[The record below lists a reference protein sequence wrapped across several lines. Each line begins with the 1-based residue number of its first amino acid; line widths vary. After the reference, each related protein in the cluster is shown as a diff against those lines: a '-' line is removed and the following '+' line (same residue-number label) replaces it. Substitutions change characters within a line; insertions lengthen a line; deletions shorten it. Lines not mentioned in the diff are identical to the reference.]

1 MSAERGEGGMLKMDD
16 IRGKA
21 AEACQRGKTVIE
33 DTFVRRHSIPGG
45 AALVRDCARAMA
57 TLFNADGYAVQS
69 FEVADEDAPGV
80 FVQIGRK
87 PEGWKR
93 KIAVVAGGQD
103 LAVCV
108 KFIDKESDAE
118 VEIGGGRWIDKM
130 FSGVVTWS
138 LFAPLLAIPAIGVFR
153 QRQLIGRV
161 ETEILAWY
169 ANNRNRLG
177 AIDV

>member
-1 MSAERGEGGMLKMDD
+1 MGVLKMDD

-21 AEACQRGKTVIE
+21 AEACQRGKAAVE
-33 DTFVRRHSIPGG
+33 NTFVRRHSIPGG
-45 AALVRDCARAMA
+45 AALARDCARAMA

-69 FEVADEDAPGV
+69 FEVTDEKAPGV

-93 KIAVVAGGQD
+93 KVAVVAGGQD

-118 VEIGGGRWIDKM
+118 IEIGGGRWIDKM

>member
-1 MSAERGEGGMLKMDD
+1 MLKFDD
-16 IRGKA
+16 IKKKA
-21 AEACQRGKTVIE
+21 VETCQQGMSVLE
-33 DTFVRRHSIPGG
+33 NSFVRRHRIPGG

-57 TLFNADGYAVQS
+57 ELFNADGYAVQS
-69 FEVADEDAPGV
+69 FEVVDEDAPGV

-108 KFIDKESDAE
+108 KFVDKESDAE
-118 VEIGGGRWIDKM
+118 IEIGGGRWIDKM

-138 LFAPLLAIPAIGVFR
+138 LFAPLLAIPAIGIFR
-153 QRQLIGRV
+153 QRWLIREV
-161 ETEILAWY
+161 EAEICAWF

>member
-1 MSAERGEGGMLKMDD
+1 MKFDD
-16 IRGKA
+16 IKKKA
-21 AEACQRGKTVIE
+21 VETCQQGMSVLE
-33 DTFVRRHSIPGG
+33 NSFVRRHRIPGG

-57 TLFNADGYAVQS
+57 ELFNADGYAVQS
-69 FEVADEDAPGV
+69 FEVADEVAPGV

-103 LAVCV
+103 LAVSV
-108 KFIDKESDAE
+108 KFVDKESDAE
-118 VEIGGGRWIDKM
+118 IEIGGGRWIDKM

-138 LFAPLLAIPAIGVFR
+138 LFAPLLAIPAIGIFR
-153 QRQLIGRV
+153 QRWLIREV
-161 ETEILAWY
+161 EAEICAWF

>member
-1 MSAERGEGGMLKMDD
+1 MMKIDD
-16 IRGKA
+16 IKERTV
-21 AEACQRGKTVIE
+21 EACQRGKAVLE
-33 DTFVRRHSIPGG
+33 DTFVRRHCIPGG

-57 TLFNADGYAVQS
+57 TLFSADGYAVQS
-69 FEVADEDAPGV
+69 FEVTDEDAPGV

-108 KFIDKESDAE
+108 KFVDKESDAE
-118 VEIGGGRWIDKM
+118 IEIGGGRWIDKM

-153 QRQLIGRV
+153 QRQLIGKV
-161 ETEILAWY
+161 EAEILAWY

>member
-1 MSAERGEGGMLKMDD
+1 MLKFDD
-16 IRGKA
+16 IKKKA
-21 AEACQRGKTVIE
+21 VETCQQGMSVLE
-33 DTFVRRHSIPGG
+33 NSFVRRHRIPGG

-57 TLFNADGYAVQS
+57 ELFNADGYAVQS

-108 KFIDKESDAE
+108 KFVDKESDAE
-118 VEIGGGRWIDKM
+118 IEIGGGRWIDKM

-138 LFAPLLAIPAIGVFR
+138 LFAPLLAIPAIGIFR
-153 QRQLIGRV
+153 QRWLIREV
-161 ETEILAWY
+161 EAEICAWF